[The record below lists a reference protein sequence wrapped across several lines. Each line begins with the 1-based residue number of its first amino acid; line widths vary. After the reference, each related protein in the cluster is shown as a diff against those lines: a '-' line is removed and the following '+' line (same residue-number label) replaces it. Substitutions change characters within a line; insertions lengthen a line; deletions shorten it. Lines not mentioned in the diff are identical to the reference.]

1 MPKERLSRR
10 ELLYKCAALGSL
22 TVAPNLGFAESV
34 SAWEQQEGA
43 TRRPTAWNELGPF
56 YKRKA
61 PQNGRLRMPGDPGL
75 PLAVAGRVLDSRASV
90 VQGARIE
97 IWQAD
102 HFGLYDLD
110 GYRFRATL
118 VSDDKG
124 RYAFDSVM
132 PGHYP
137 ARVGQHIHYLITAPG
152 HKPLTTQLYFAT
164 DPAFDGDPARN
175 FTRDPLIGDREL
187 VRPVTLTGDP
197 KDIQASVT
205 FELVLERL

>member
-1 MPKERLSRR
+1 MTRIRLSRR
-10 ELLYKCAALGSL
+10 DLLWKCAALGSL
-22 TVAPNLGFAESV
+22 NAAPGLGLGESIE
-34 SAWEQQEGA
+34 AWEQQESA
-43 TRRPTAWNELGPF
+43 PRRPTPWNEIGPF

-61 PQNGRLRMPGDPGL
+61 PNNGLLRTKDDPGL
-75 PLAVAGRVLDSRASV
+75 PLTVTGRVLDSRANAIPN
-90 VQGARIE
+90 ARIE

-102 HFGLYDLD
+102 HLGKYDLD

-118 VSDDKG
+118 MSEGAGK
-124 RYAFDSVM
+124 YTFESVM

-137 ARVGQHIHYLITAPG
+137 ARVGQHIHYLVKAPG

-164 DPAFDGDPARN
+164 DPAFDGDPAKN

-197 KDIQASVT
+197 KDIHAAVS
-205 FELVLERL
+205 FEIVLERA